1 MATCLDTIT
10 AAMRQSGVL
19 GAGKTPKSA
28 ESSDG
33 LLALQSMYDEWVAG
47 GMFGRLEDIYLAADD
62 TAQEGKRYF
71 LASGVTLTEPTLIA
85 AEDNDDGIDR
95 QPRDLSLY
103 ESLTSTGTRSVRLY
117 DRTQWVSLT
126 GLLLTSTAPLS
137 GRGLF
142 GLAAAL
148 ASSGGFIDM
157 FGAQPSQAVLARSTR
172 FLASLSYK
180 LGSTR
185 DRTAAEYF

>member
-1 MATCLDTIT
+1 
-10 AAMRQSGVL
+10 
-19 GAGKTPKSA
+19 
-28 ESSDG
+28 
-33 LLALQSMYDEWVAG
+33 MYDEWVAG